1 MCRATVLLVPAAAGR
16 GGAARDARRGRAL
29 AARHARLGA
38 RALATSQACRDAV
51 VLVRDR
57 RPAVAAARQAGPGAL
72 ARGVSRPLRC
82 CLTLSLSLS
91 LLLRASCGANVCVRD
106 IVHATACAAYRYWIR
121 SVRRVRHAQAQFVMR
136 DVARCADSVALHAPR
151 PPAAHKTEFMFVDDW
166 CRVISG
172 REEAVFGWVAAQQL
186 FILAADDL
194 DVRRAASSLPPS
206 MTAHALTA
214 RHECRASWPSARRLA

>member
-1 MCRATVLLVPAAAGR
+1 MGALHETPAEAGPSLRDMLDWAQEHLPPAKRAETPLYLYATAGLRLLPPDKQDQVRLLAVCRAAAS
-16 GGAARDARRGRAL
+16 
-29 AARHARLGA
+29 H
-38 RALATSQACRDAV
+38 S
-51 VLVRDR
+51 
-57 RPAVAAARQAGPGAL
+57 
-72 ARGVSRPLRC
+72 
-82 CLTLSLSLS
+82 LSLSLS
-91 LLLRASCGANVCVRD
+91 LAPCVVRGANVCVRD

-206 MTAHALTA
+206 IAHALTA

>member
-1 MCRATVLLVPAAAGR
+1 MQRPGVGALHETPAE
-16 GGAARDARRGRAL
+16 
-29 AARHARLGA
+29 
-38 RALATSQACRDAV
+38 
-51 VLVRDR
+51 
-57 RPAVAAARQAGPGAL
+57 AGPSLRDMLDWAQEHLPPAKRAETPLYLYATAGLRLLPPDKQDQVRLLAL
-72 ARGVSRPLRC
+72 RACSRCVALLPH
-82 CLTLSLSLS
+82 THSLS

-136 DVARCADSVALHAPR
+136 DVAQCADSVALHAPR

-206 MTAHALTA
+206 IAHALTA